1 MGNDDLFIAEWLKRS
16 RWKEQTTEIEQLRS
30 KIEEQL
36 VWDIAGFSYFRE
48 WRRACITDRGT
59 KGEELS
65 DEYWGFRS
73 VQNEGITVISRLPFK
88 TEDIL
93 CVCEEAEEWNVDRGN
108 SKAQTYRPVSDIYE
122 VTEESPDSY
131 YAIVMQVSADFEASY
146 EDSLY
151 ILSRN
156 KETGKVKIMK
166 YISSQEELN
175 MLPEDESNRD
185 YIINTTYPKLKI

>member
-1 MGNDDLFIAEWLKRS
+1 M
-16 RWKEQTTEIEQLRS
+16 
-30 KIEEQL
+30 
-36 VWDIAGFSYFRE
+36 
-48 WRRACITDRGT
+48 
-59 KGEELS
+59 
-65 DEYWGFRS
+65 
-73 VQNEGITVISRLPFK
+73 
-88 TEDIL
+88 
-93 CVCEEAEEWNVDRGN
+93 
-108 SKAQTYRPVSDIYE
+108 
-122 VTEESPDSY
+122 TEESPDSY

-185 YIINTTYPKLKI
+185 YIINTTYPKLKIQQPEK